1 MSDFS
6 CKTCNNDPCQCNKE
20 CDKGKCLT
28 CSCPHSLCRCKKK
41 CPLKIVV
48 IGLSLA
54 VGPALGGYFIATSL
68 KAPPSHDRFI
78 TVNIEVE
85 RETKADYVTWR
96 LGFQNTGNDVKALQ
110 TKYEADRDAI
120 LNFLKEKGFKE
131 EEISVGGPRI
141 IDQFA
146 REWGQADVQKLPDDA
161 RYILD
166 SRIKVFTANVEG
178 VEKAVKSTDA
188 LLREGVVLTERSW
201 DANPRYFLKNQ
212 AKLEQDLYGEALE
225 KANVLATQIAAGMKV
240 SLKGLRQ
247 TEQIQ
252 PLKIMGQGQGDN
264 YDSSVMRLKGPIK
277 RAYLQMSAKYNID

>member
-1 MSDFS
+1 MSDLP
-6 CKTCNNDPCQCNKE
+6 CQTCHSDPCQCDKTIGKE
-20 CDKGKCLT
+20 KCSS
-28 CSCPHSLCRCKKK
+28 CSCPHKLCRCKKK
-41 CPLKIVV
+41 CPLKMLLL
-48 IGLSLA
+48 GLFIAS
-54 VGPALGGYFIATSL
+54 GPALGGYFVAQSL
-68 KAPPSHDRFI
+68 KTPSSHDRFI

-96 LGFQNTGNDVKALQ
+96 LGFQNTGNDIKALQ
-110 TKYEADRDAI
+110 TKYESDRDAI
-120 LNFLKEKGFKE
+120 LKFLKEKGFKD

-166 SRIKVFTANVEG
+166 SRIKVFTTNVEG
-178 VEKAVKSTDA
+178 VEKSAKATDV
-188 LLREGVVLTERSW
+188 LLKEGVILTERSW

-212 AKLEQDLYGEALE
+212 IKLEQELYGEALE
-225 KANVLATQIAAGMKV
+225 KANVLAKQMAEGMHV

-247 TEQIQ
+247 TEQSQ

-264 YDSSVMRLKGPIK
+264 YDGSVARLKGPIK
-277 RAYLQMSAKYNID
+277 RAYLQMSAKYNIE